1 MEITFT
7 KMVGNGNDFIVV
19 DNRSGALSA
28 EVYSAFARIC
38 QRKTSVGAD
47 GVLLMEKDPEL
58 PFSMRYFNSDGS
70 EAEMCGNGAR
80 CIALYAH
87 SKGIAP
93 REMSFSSRAGVH
105 TASVSANWIRLKFT
119 DPGEVRLDVP
129 LVLNAERLV
138 CHFLNSGVPHL
149 VLFVENLP
157 TLKVTE
163 FGRGLRFHPELGPE
177 GANVNF
183 VQVIGDTSI
192 KIRTYE
198 RGVEDETLSCGTGAV
213 ASAIV
218 SHLKG
223 KVQPPV
229 EVSTQGG
236 LLRVDFQPLGG
247 QVTEVYLEGEAR
259 IAYEGKIEL
268 GSRE

>member
-1 MEITFT
+1 MEIAFT

-28 EVYSAFARIC
+28 RTYSAFARIC
-38 QRKTSVGAD
+38 QRKTSIGAD
-47 GVLLMEKDPEL
+47 GVLVMENDPGL

-80 CIALYAH
+80 CLALYAH
-87 SKGIAP
+87 SKGIASQ
-93 REMSFSSRAGVH
+93 EMSFSSRAGVH
-105 TASVSANWIRLKFT
+105 TASVSANWVRLKFT
-119 DPGEVRLDVP
+119 DPGEVRLDLP
-129 LVLNAERLV
+129 FVLNEERLV

-149 VLFVENLP
+149 VLFVENLRAV
-157 TLKVTE
+157 KVTE
-163 FGRGLRFHPELGPE
+163 LGRGLRFHPELEPE

-183 VQVIGDTSI
+183 VQVIGNTSI

-223 KVQPPV
+223 RVQPPV

-236 LLRVDFQPLGG
+236 FLRVDFQSQEGE
-247 QVTEVYLEGEAR
+247 VTGVYLEGEAR

-268 GSRE
+268 